1 MPRIS
6 VGLDAK
12 LASALLGGEDA
23 DALPQFEQLLRETGA
38 SLLPQAPGQS
48 AAELS
53 ADEVVWFSTDLED
66 DAGAAALATRLLDVE
81 GVVSAY
87 VVPPDSAP

>member
-6 VGLDAK
+6 VGLDAQ
-12 LASALLGGEDA
+12 LASALLGGEGV
-23 DALPQFEQLLRETGA
+23 DALPEIEQVLHETGA

-48 AAELS
+48 PAELQ

-66 DAGAAALATRLLDVE
+66 EAGAAELASRLLDVE